1 MSLRKHLE
9 NFAEHTSM
17 HGFGRIILTKK
28 PEKRAA
34 WVIVFLSAWT
44 LFAFQLTSVLTK
56 YFEYSKKTTTEFVA
70 GGAPFPAITL
80 CNMQS
85 LDFYAIHKLPESNE
99 NSKSNSNNSLKSLF
113 EETILLHTIIN
124 F

>member
-9 NFAEHTSM
+9 HFAQNTSM
-17 HGFGRIILTKK
+17 HGFGKVILTKK

-34 WVIVFLSAWT
+34 WVIVFLAAWA
-44 LFAFQLTSVLTK
+44 LFAFQLTKVLTK
-56 YFEYSKKTTTEFVA
+56 YFEYSKKTTTEFAA

-85 LDFYAIHKLPESNE
+85 FDFYVIDKFLKATESPNPESKE
-99 NSKSNSNNSLKSLF
+99 ALIRNNS
-113 EETILLHTIIN
+113 
-124 F
+124 